1 MKHIEN
7 TIIALSIS
15 ALLLATACNKVY
27 DLPGGLKNMGFEAQ
41 VASSPMSSEDEAHTK
56 AQSGNSPAGE
66 CFLTDENGTISLPV
80 TCEVMDAVDAPATK
94 GSLINYN
101 DNPSYK
107 ANALS
112 AYLTEFKAFAY
123 NSKTGFFTKAAN
135 NCETV
140 TYSSG
145 KWSASNT
152 YKWAED
158 TELQI
163 LAYANASSDSKI
175 YCTEISGKMAECLE
189 YSIPEK
195 ASDQNDILLGVYTG
209 KGDRS
214 VTDVATAPVV
224 FQHPLSSVRVKIEST
239 ELAKLGAIKKISL
252 IGVMEKYS
260 YTLKYDG
267 TGEGSAFTGSGYN
280 RIVYQDKDGGLD
292 IDTDGYIGV
301 PFIIAPQDISSYP
314 VSLKVETVS
323 GMTLYASLSNVG
335 NKLDAGKVN
344 VFDIGY
350 DNNVYVFNLLGDSD
364 VLTYKNTTA
373 SETQSVKLVSYRHP
387 LGNPSDTEAVA
398 FKAEYS
404 TDGGVTW
411 TESNTDLTGF
421 SSNNTGCITAT
432 GYNLTASKRTR
443 YVADPDSHFIWE
455 NESYGSML
463 DLSTVDANGD
473 AMPGGASSANC
484 YVIHHPGEYKFP
496 LVYGNALQN
505 GSITSSAY
513 HTSNSGERILST
525 FLNCFGEEIRSGYIL
540 TDLNLNGHSINPKA
554 CLLWQDAWEGRTET
568 NPGVGFITNVG
579 IDGGYMTFE
588 TATGADLI
596 ESNAM
601 IALYDEK
608 GSNDQYDEGVD
619 QILWSWHIWASETD
633 FSADACKK
641 SENGDYYF
649 SPVNIGFCKG
659 RKVIYKVDQ
668 DDYKQVLIR
677 LTQLQ
682 GHAAPIIITVNR
694 PDVTASRNAD
704 CSLFQTWRK
713 DPVRAAIKGGV
724 KDCYTFEGASIPKAN
739 AYAINT
745 GYTVAEALATEI
757 SHPDRVMKYPNYKI
771 LPICNLWSM
780 ENINNKDSHTLA
792 DDNKKTVYDP
802 SPVGYKVPTFYA
814 LKNLKG
820 ESFQIY
826 TDARPDM
833 NVNLLGEVEFM
844 VSYFYY
850 NWSSI
855 PQSNPSYLSASFF
868 VDAFSGQPACAI
880 FDVTSQ
886 TSSVSVGNGNQ
897 SAHPLLPIRD
907 TSM

>member
-163 LAYANASSDSKI
+163 LAYANAPSDSKI

-280 RIVYQDKDGGLD
+280 RTVYQDKDGGLD

-373 SETQSVKLVSYRHP
+373 SEMQSVKLVSYRHP

-411 TESNTDLTGF
+411 TESNTGLTGF

-505 GSITSSAY
+505 GSINSSAY
-513 HTSNSGERILST
+513 HTSNTGEHILST

-608 GSNDQYDEGVD
+608 GSNNQYDEGVD
-619 QILWSWHIWASETD
+619 QILWSWHIWASEAD
-633 FSADACKK
+633 FSPAGCQKTSKGVEFA
-641 SENGDYYF
+641 
-649 SPVNIGFCKG
+649 PVNLGFCKG
-659 RKVIYKVDQ
+659 RKVIYKVD
-668 DDYKQVLIR
+668 DDSYRQVMIK

-682 GHAAPIIITVNR
+682 GHAAPILITVNR
-694 PDVTASRNAD
+694 PDVATTRKAD
-704 CSLFQTWRK
+704 CTIYQTWRK
-713 DPVRAAIKGGV
+713 DPMRAYNGSV
-724 KDCYTFEGASIPKAN
+724 KNWFTISGTSIPRGDGYQLPSGVTGAQ
-739 AYAINT
+739 AI
-745 GYTVAEALATEI
+745 ALEI
-757 SHPDRVMKYPNYKI
+757 SHPDQFISEPGNGLKVRGYN
-771 LPICNLWSM
+771 NLWSSLNTFDDYKLQN
-780 ENINNKDSHTLA
+780 ENY
-792 DDNKKTVYDP
+792 KTIYDP
-802 SPVGYKVPTFYA
+802 SPVGFKVPYRKAFETFEKKYMYS
-814 LKNLKG
+814 
-820 ESFQIY
+820 E
-826 TDARPDM
+826 ARPDRTLYILDGVELFYSGYCF
-833 NVNLLGEVEFM
+833 NGNYSSTSTYLNSGFNLDK
-844 VSYFYY
+844 
-850 NWSSI
+850 SSEESL
-855 PQSNPSYLSASFF
+855 PGVDARSGYSASS
-868 VDAFSGQPACAI
+868 FSAI
-880 FDVTSQ
+880 RFSE
-886 TSSVSVGNGNQ
+886 
-897 SAHPLLPIRD
+897 SAYPIIPMRD
-907 TSM
+907 IVL